1 MSYFRKNIDAMA
13 AYVPGEQPAPGT
25 KVIKLNTNE
34 NPYPPSPAAMKALR
48 ELEGELLRRYPHPF
62 AQRFRQTAGQVLG
75 VPPDWILPANGSD
88 DLLTMLFR
96 ACVAPGRKVAYAMP
110 TYVLYRTLGQIQD
123 AEIVEAQYD
132 EEYNL
137 PVDRLLEAGAALTLV
152 ASPNSPSGTAARLE
166 DLDRLAAGLPGVLA
180 VDEAY
185 VDFAEADALSLAR
198 KRRNVIILRTLSK
211 GYSMAGLRLGFG
223 VADPVLLAGLAKVK
237 DSYNVSATACALG
250 AEAFADQDYKI
261 ANAGMVKASRAKLAL
276 SLTRL
281 GFRVWPSQSNFLLAR
296 PPAGDAVRVYEALKA
311 RGILVRYFQQPRLDD
326 KLRITV
332 GSDAECDALVA
343 ELRKLLK

>member
-34 NPYPPSPAAMKALR
+34 NPYPPSPAAMKSLR
-48 ELEGELLRRYPHPF
+48 EMEGELLRRYPHPF
-62 AQRFRQTAGQVLG
+62 AQRFRETAGRVLD
-75 VPPDWILPANGSD
+75 VPSDWILPANGSD
-88 DLLTMLFR
+88 DILTMLFR
-96 ACVAPGRKVAYAMP
+96 ACVEPGRKVAYAMP

-137 PVDRLLEAGAALTLV
+137 PVDCLLEAGAALTLV
-152 ASPNSPSGTAARLE
+152 ASPNSPSGTAARLA

-185 VDFAEADALSLAR
+185 VDFAEANALSLAH

-223 VADPVLLAGLAKVK
+223 VADPALLAGLAKVK
-237 DSYNVSATACALG
+237 DSYNVSAMACALG
-250 AEAFADQDYKI
+250 AAAFADQDYKI
-261 ANAGMVKASRAKLAL
+261 ANAEKVKASRAKLAS
-276 SLTRL
+276 SLTKL

-296 PPAGDAVRVYEALKA
+296 PPAGDAARLYEALKA